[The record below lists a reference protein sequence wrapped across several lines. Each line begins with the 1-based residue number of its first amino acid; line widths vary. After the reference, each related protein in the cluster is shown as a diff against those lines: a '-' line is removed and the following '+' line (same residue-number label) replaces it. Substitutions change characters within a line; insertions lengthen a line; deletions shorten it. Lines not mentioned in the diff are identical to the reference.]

1 MAGSRDRT
9 DRVPLPVAEARCEPA
24 HPGQARFICARWH
37 AAVLQG
43 SPMGDYSNRVHGCTP
58 ICDGFLSV
66 QSAQAQAKP
75 AMERK
80 VKPAVK
86 GIV

>member
-1 MAGSRDRT
+1 
-9 DRVPLPVAEARCEPA
+9 
-24 HPGQARFICARWH
+24 
-37 AAVLQG
+37 
-43 SPMGDYSNRVHGCTP
+43 MGDYSNRVHGCTP